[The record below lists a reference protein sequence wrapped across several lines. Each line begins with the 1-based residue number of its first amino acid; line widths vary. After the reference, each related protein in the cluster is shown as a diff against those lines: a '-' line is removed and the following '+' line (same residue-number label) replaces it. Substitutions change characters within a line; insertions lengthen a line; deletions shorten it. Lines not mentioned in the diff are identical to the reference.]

1 MRKLEGNI
9 VDTPRKVLAI
19 ALVLIVLALVY
30 LSVVQPTPVNAAGF
44 AGILLVG
51 NIEDVR
57 MEDDLIVFSM
67 TGKLR
72 FKQGQRGG
80 VRNIV
85 DFDSIPKGIKVSAK
99 QDDHFFSQDPEG
111 GSGSLQGPGRL
122 LKILQI
128 AKREGHTVVLTL
140 IDPTIEFGGQM
151 GVREIQIW
159 ATTIAHATDH
169 DYFSRVR

>member
-1 MRKLEGNI
+1 MDVL
-9 VDTPRKVLAI
+9 RKVLAP
-19 ALVLIVLALVY
+19 VFVVIVLALAY
-30 LSVVQPTPVNAAGF
+30 PSIVQTAPVDAAGF

-57 MEDDLIVFSM
+57 TEDDLIVFSM

-111 GSGSLQGPGRL
+111 GSGSLQEPGRL
-122 LKILQI
+122 LKILRI
-128 AKREGHTVVLTL
+128 AKREGHTVTLTL

-151 GVREIQIW
+151 GVRKIQIW

-169 DYFSRVR
+169 DYFSRLR